1 MMLGMPRKPSKIAEE
16 RRLFEADARPHLDTL
31 YSTALRLTRSPVD
44 AEDLVQ
50 DTLVRAYRFYDRF
63 EAGTNFKAWL
73 LRIQMNAF
81 VNRYRRA
88 TRERQVFDGAMAAP
102 VGEGVMSRATMRA
115 LTDPVSDAQRQLV
128 AREINRAF
136 EALSEDARAMV
147 LLADV
152 EELSYKEIAEV
163 MGCPIGTVMSRLHR
177 ARKQLQGSLQQHA
190 VQLGIIDADEP
201 EEEDPVSLEAFRSR
215 KAVKS

>member
-1 MMLGMPRKPSKIAEE
+1 MPRKSKKLATE
-16 RRLFEADARPHLDTL
+16 RQLFEVEARPHLDAL
-31 YSTALRLTRSPVD
+31 YSMALRLTRSPVD

-73 LRIQMNAF
+73 LRIQMNTF

-88 TRERQVFDGAMAAP
+88 SRERQVFDGPMAVP
-102 VGEGVMSRATMRA
+102 VGEGVMSRASMRG
-115 LTDPVSDAQRQLV
+115 LTDPVGDAQRRLI

-136 EALSEDARAMV
+136 EELSDDARAMV

-152 EELSYKEIAEV
+152 EELSYKEIADV
-163 MGCPIGTVMSRLHR
+163 VGCPIGTVMSRLHR
-177 ARKQLQGSLQQHA
+177 ARKQLQGSLQNHA
-190 VQLGIIDADEP
+190 VQLGIIEEGDAEV
-201 EEEDPVSLEAFRSR
+201 EDPIPLEAFRSR
-215 KAVKS
+215 KALKS

>member
-1 MMLGMPRKPSKIAEE
+1 MPRKPKKIAAE
-16 RRLFEADARPHLDTL
+16 RQLFEVEARPYLDAL
-31 YSTALRLTRSPVD
+31 YSMGLRLTRSPVD

-73 LRIQMNAF
+73 LRIQMNTF

-88 TRERQVFDGAMAAP
+88 TRERQVFDGPMAVP
-102 VGEGVMSRATMRA
+102 VGEGVMSRASMRG
-115 LTDPVSDAQRQLV
+115 LTDPVGDAQRRLI

-136 EALSEDARAMV
+136 EELSDDARAMV

-152 EELSYKEIAEV
+152 EELSYKEIADV
-163 MGCPIGTVMSRLHR
+163 VGHDGSRTTTSIYRHW
-177 ARKQLQGSLQQHA
+177 S
-190 VQLGIIDADEP
+190 
-201 EEEDPVSLEAFRSR
+201 
-215 KAVKS
+215 